1 MSSLPKNKKSYNNI
15 NNSLKKLPLD
25 RYLKNDFSKEKN
37 IKKQKNILLN
47 SINTHSKER
56 LKSNNSFN
64 NGEKNNQKDHFNIKK
79 QFNKNIH
86 YNSKFTFK
94 QKNHIHPNVNNSLRE
109 KKIEMFHPQLK
120 KINSNSKN
128 KDLNLSQKL
137 NANTFSPFLI
147 KNKCDKNEEK
157 NKSKKIEIN
166 SDSYRSKT
174 PIIIKNIDNISK
186 SVSRSNNNSKNKKNQ
201 KHKNN
206 ILYSGANLNINN
218 IIRKKNYA
226 MKNMKNVIFQSNNIF
241 SQYKPKKKSQILIKQ
256 ENLQLKQS
264 LLTPLITKEKIPN
277 GLISNNNNDKSN
289 YFIEIHP
296 KIIQQQERE
305 TEKEKL
311 KTDKSGNEILPL
323 TTNSTNMNMLLN
335 NNSTANN
342 LKNSSS
348 DIITSAIIKQP
359 FNQANINSNSNI
371 YNNNINNSNNNN
383 DSNAQLNQLNLNIY
397 SSRSLHNNKI
407 LLKDNINSLTNNDT
421 FNLNKVEFK
430 GKKIKCIHDI
440 SKTGLSGDEKKVN
453 QDRDFIFHNFV
464 SGFENIFMG
473 VCDGHGYYGHE
484 ISEYIKENLPMD
496 LNRII
501 KSQKLDLNKDDL
513 SKILIDTFIKEN
525 NSLLRNKQIDS
536 DLSGSTCVS
545 LIYTP
550 QKLIIANVGDSRC
563 ILGSQTKDEW
573 KYVNLSRDHKPDI
586 KEEAERILKK
596 GGRIRQMM
604 DEDGNFAGPL
614 RVYMKDKDMPGLAM
628 TRSFGDYFASIAGT
642 ISVPEIKEHILV
654 QEDRFL
660 VLASDGLFEF
670 ISTEEVGNI
679 VKGYYEKN
687 DIVGCC
693 EFLYKESYRKWIAE
707 EEDTVDDITIIL
719 VFFEDN

>member
-37 IKKQKNILLN
+37 IKKQKNILL
-47 SINTHSKER
+47 INTHSKER

-147 KNKCDKNEEK
+147 KNKSDKNEEK

-296 KIIQQQERE
+296 KIIQQQERERE

-513 SKILIDTFIKEN
+513 SKILVDTFIKEN

-586 KEEAERILKK
+586 KEEADRILKK

-679 VKGYYEKN
+679 VKNQGVITVLQTGSN
-687 DIVGCC
+687 IVDIR
-693 EFLYKESYRKWIAE
+693 L
-707 EEDTVDDITIIL
+707 
-719 VFFEDN
+719 